1 MSTSQRIIKNTLWL
15 YLRMGTS
22 ILVNIFTTRI
32 LLQALGASDYGLY
45 NVVGGAIAMLGFL
58 TASMS
63 TATQRFISYSEGQGD
78 RDKVKEIFNNA
89 LIVHYV
95 VAAVTALLLIIAAVI
110 FFNGVFSIPEGR
122 KSIAIGVYVCMVFST
137 VFSIIIVPYD
147 ALLNAHENMCFYSLA
162 GIADVLFKF
171 IIAFVVW
178 YVDGE
183 RLLLYALLMALE
195 SWLLRIITKYYCRKK
210 YEVCQHSE
218 ILHYFSWP
226 KIKQMTSFAG
236 WNMLNTS
243 SSMISLY
250 GTNVVINHFF
260 GTEVNA
266 ALGIA
271 TQLAGVLMGVS
282 SNLIKAITPVLVKN
296 EGAENR
302 TVVLEITNKGCK
314 FSFLIFAFFSIP
326 ISFYIDNVLELWLH
340 KVPLYASGFCLIM
353 LVSNLLDQISTVLYQ
368 TISAG
373 GDIKNFSIAMMVP
386 NVLTIVTTII
396 MLSHGFQPYWGLFSW
411 LFFRTIIGLFIRI
424 YYSHIKIGLSVHNFL
439 SDVITPIVAVL
450 MLICALDV
458 CVLSFDMNWMVSITL
473 SLLFSIPVLL
483 FVGLNRNERRMLTS
497 FFLRRK

>member
-1 MSTSQRIIKNTLWL
+1 
-15 YLRMGTS
+15 MGTS

-95 VAAVTALLLIIAAVI
+95 VAAITALMLVVAAFI

-122 KSIAIGVYVCMVFST
+122 ESVAIGVYACMVFST

-147 ALLNAHENMCFYSLA
+147 ALLNAHENMRFYSLA

-171 IIAFVVW
+171 MIAFAVW
-178 YVDGE
+178 YFGDE
-183 RLLLYALLMALE
+183 KLLLYALLMALE

-210 YEVCQHSE
+210 YEECQHSE
-218 ILHYFSWP
+218 IWHCFSWS

-302 TVVLEITNKGCK
+302 NVVLVITNKGCK

-326 ISFYIDNVLELWLH
+326 VSFYIDDVLELWLH
-340 KVPLYASGFCLIM
+340 KVPFYASEFCLIM
-353 LVSNLLDQISTVLYQ
+353 LASNLLDQINTVLYQ

-373 GDIKNFSIAMMVP
+373 GDIKNFSIAIMVP
-386 NVLTIVTTII
+386 NIMTIVMTVIV
-396 MLSHGFQPYWGLFSW
+396 LSHGFPPYWGLFSW

-424 YYSHIKIGLSVHNFL
+424 YYSHIKVGLSLRNFL
-439 SDVITPIVAVL
+439 SVVVMPVVVVL
-450 MLICALDV
+450 MLICVLDI
-458 CVLSFDMNWMVSITL
+458 CVLSFDINWIVSIIL
-473 SLLFSIPVLL
+473 SLLFSIPVIL
-483 FVGLNRNERRMLTS
+483 FIGLNGNERRVLTS
-497 FFLRRK
+497 CFLRGK